1 MKKIFVLDTNVLLS
15 DPRCI
20 FKFSDNDVVI
30 PLAVIEQIDHFK
42 REQNEIA
49 RSARQVSRLLDSLC
63 SRGILSEGIS
73 IFPDRHDSA
82 RLYVNLG
89 RQSERL
95 PRQLER
101 NVANHILATSLA
113 LQTEKSGEARVIIIS
128 NDSNLRV
135 KANAFGIEGQ
145 ELVAGRI
152 DHTDL
157 FGGITA
163 IDASPQMINSFYDQ
177 HRLSLADRQF
187 YPNEFVILRDEQHKQ
202 AACGIFRIASQQIE
216 MIVPRQSGVWGIHPR
231 NIEQSC
237 ALEALLDDNIKLVT
251 LSGAAG
257 TGKTLLAIAAG
268 LNKTTDEDVY
278 SKMLVARP
286 VFPLGRD
293 LGFLPGD
300 LDEKLNPWMQPIY
313 DNLEF
318 LMGTG
323 HYTEGA
329 KPRPSRNQPK
339 SSGYQELIEQG
350 LLAVE
355 PITYIRGRSIPRQ
368 YFVVDEAQNL
378 SQHEIK
384 TIVTRAGEGTKI
396 VLSGDPAQIDNPW
409 LDAETNGL
417 TSVIERFK
425 NTPLAAHVTLSRGER
440 SKLATLA
447 AKLLQA

>member
-1 MKKIFVLDTNVLLS
+1 MKKIFVLDTNVLLN

-30 PLAVIEQIDHFK
+30 PIAVIEQIDHFK
-42 REQNEIA
+42 KEQSEIA

-63 SRGILSEGIS
+63 NRGVLSDGIA
-73 IFPDRHDSA
+73 IFPDRSDSA
-82 RLYVNLG
+82 HLYVNLG

-95 PRQLER
+95 PRQLEL

-113 LQTEKSGEARVIIIS
+113 LQTEKNGEARVIIVS

-145 ELVAGRI
+145 ELVAGRV
-152 DHTDL
+152 DRSDL
-157 FGGITA
+157 FSGITT
-163 IDASPQMINSFYDQ
+163 INASPQLINSFYDK
-177 HRLSLADRQF
+177 HRLQLDDRQF
-187 YPNEFVILRDEQHKQ
+187 FPNEFVILLDEQQKQ
-202 AACGIFRIASQQIE
+202 AASGIFRSQSQQVE
-216 MIVPRQSGVWGIHPR
+216 MVMPRQSGVWGIYPR

-268 LNKTTDEDVY
+268 LAKTTDEDVY
-278 SKMLVARP
+278 RKMLVARP

-323 HYTEGA
+323 HYADGGKARTA
-329 KPRPSRNQPK
+329 RNQK
-339 SSGYQELIEQG
+339 KTSGYQELIEQG

-368 YFVVDEAQNL
+368 FFVVDEAQNL
-378 SQHEIK
+378 SPHEIK
-384 TIVTRAGEGTKI
+384 TIITRAGEGTKI

-425 NTPLAAHVTLSRGER
+425 NTPLAAHVTLTRGER

-447 AKLLQA
+447 AQLLHA

>member
-1 MKKIFVLDTNVLLS
+1 MKKIFVLDTNVLLN

-30 PLAVIEQIDHFK
+30 PIAVIEQIDHFK
-42 REQNEIA
+42 KEQSDIA

-63 SRGILSEGIS
+63 NRGVLSDGIA
-73 IFPDRHDSA
+73 IFPDRSDSA
-82 RLYVNLG
+82 HLYVNLG

-101 NVANHILATSLA
+101 TVANHILATSLA
-113 LQTEKSGEARVIIIS
+113 LQTEKSGVARVIIIS

-145 ELVAGRI
+145 ELVAGRV
-152 DHTDL
+152 DRSDL
-157 FGGITA
+157 FSGVTT
-163 IDASPQMINSFYDQ
+163 IDASPQLINSFYDK
-177 HRLSLADRQF
+177 HRLQLDDRQF
-187 YPNEFVILRDEQHKQ
+187 SPNEFVILLDEQQKQ
-202 AACGIFRIASQQIE
+202 AASGIFRAQSQQVE
-216 MIVPRQSGVWGIHPR
+216 MVMPRQSGVWGIYPR

-268 LNKTTDEDVY
+268 LAKTTDEDVY
-278 SKMLVARP
+278 RKMLVARP

-323 HYTEGA
+323 HYADGGKARTA
-329 KPRPSRNQPK
+329 RNQK
-339 SSGYQELIEQG
+339 KTSGYQELIEQG

-368 YFVVDEAQNL
+368 FFVVDEAQNL
-378 SQHEIK
+378 SPHEIK
-384 TIVTRAGEGTKI
+384 TIITRVGEGTKI

-425 NTPLAAHVTLSRGER
+425 NTPLAAHVTLTRGER

-447 AKLLQA
+447 AQLLQA

>member
-1 MKKIFVLDTNVLLS
+1 MKKVFVLDTNVLLN

-30 PLAVIEQIDHFK
+30 PIAVIEQIDHFK
-42 REQNEIA
+42 KEQSEVA
-49 RSARQVSRLLDSLC
+49 RSARQVSRLLDGLC
-63 SRGILSEGIS
+63 NRGVLSEGIAL
-73 IFPDRHDSA
+73 FPDRRDSA
-82 RLYVNLG
+82 CLYVNLG

-113 LQTEKSGEARVIIIS
+113 LQTEKSGEARVIIVS

-145 ELVAGRI
+145 ELVAGRV
-152 DHTDL
+152 DRSEL
-157 FGGITA
+157 FSGITT
-163 IDASPQMINSFYDQ
+163 IDAAPQMINSFYDKHCLQ
-177 HRLSLADRQF
+177 LDNKQLA
-187 YPNEFVILRDEQHKQ
+187 PNEFVILRDEQQKQ
-202 AACGIFRIASQQIE
+202 AACGVFRAKSQQVE
-216 MIVPRQSGVWGIHPR
+216 MVMPRQSGVWGIYPR
-231 NIEQSC
+231 NVEQSC
-237 ALEALLDDNIKLVT
+237 ALEALLDDSIKLVT

-268 LNKTTDEDVY
+268 LAKTTDEDVY

-323 HYTEGA
+323 HYADAGKSRTA
-329 KPRPSRNQPK
+329 RNQRK
-339 SSGYQELIEQG
+339 TSGYQELIEQG

-368 YFVVDEAQNL
+368 FFVVDEAQNL

-384 TIVTRAGEGTKI
+384 TIITRAGEGTKI

-425 NTPLAAHVTLSRGER
+425 NTPLAAHVTLTRGER

-447 AKLLQA
+447 AQLLQA

>member
-1 MKKIFVLDTNVLLS
+1 MKKIFVLDTNVLLN
-15 DPRCI
+15 DPLCI

-30 PLAVIEQIDHFK
+30 PITVIEQIDHFK
-42 REQNEIA
+42 KEQNEIA
-49 RSARQVSRLLDSLC
+49 RSARQVSRILDSMC
-63 SRGILSEGIS
+63 RRGVLSEGIA
-73 IFPDRHDSA
+73 IFPDKRDSA
-82 RLYVNLG
+82 CLYVNLG

-101 NVANHILATSLA
+101 SVANHILATSLA
-113 LQTEKSGEARVIIIS
+113 LQTEKSGLARVIIVS

-135 KANAFGIEGQ
+135 KANAFGLEGQ

-152 DHTDL
+152 DRAGL
-157 FGGITA
+157 FSGINTITA
-163 IDASPQMINSFYDQ
+163 SATMLNSFYDQ
-177 HRLSLADRQF
+177 HYLQLDNEQLA
-187 YPNEFVILRDEQHKQ
+187 PNEFVILLDDQQKQ
-202 AACGIFRIASQQIE
+202 AACGIFRAKTRRVE
-216 MIVPRQSGVWGIHPR
+216 MVVPRQRSVWGVYPR

-237 ALEALLDDNIKLVT
+237 ALAALLDDSIKLVT

-268 LNKTTDEDVY
+268 LSKTTDENVY

-286 VFPLGRD
+286 IFPLGRD

-323 HYTEGA
+323 AGA
-329 KPRPSRNQPK
+329 DGGKVRTARGNRK
-339 SSGYQELIEQG
+339 TGGYHELIEQG

-368 YFVVDEAQNL
+368 FFVVDEAQNL

-384 TIVTRAGEGTKI
+384 TIITRAGEGTKI
-396 VLSGDPAQIDNPW
+396 VLSGDLAQIDNPW

-425 NTPLAAHVTLSRGER
+425 SEHLAAHVTLSRGER
-440 SKLATLA
+440 SALATLA
-447 AKLLQA
+447 AQLLQG

>member
-1 MKKIFVLDTNVLLS
+1 MKKIFVLDTNVLLN

-30 PLAVIEQIDHFK
+30 PIAVIEQIDHFK
-42 REQNEIA
+42 KEQSEIA
-49 RSARQVSRLLDSLC
+49 RSARQVSRILDGLC
-63 SRGILSEGIS
+63 SRGVLSDGIA
-73 IFPDRHDSA
+73 IFPDRRDSA
-82 RLYVNLG
+82 RLFVNLG

-101 NVANHILATSLA
+101 SVANHILATSLA
-113 LQTEKSGEARVIIIS
+113 LQTEKSGTARVIIVS

-145 ELVAGRI
+145 ELVAGRV
-152 DHTDL
+152 DRSDL
-157 FGGITA
+157 FSGVTTIN
-163 IDASPQMINSFYDQ
+163 ASPQMINSFYDKHCLQ
-177 HRLSLADRQF
+177 LDDERLA
-187 YPNEFVILRDEQHKQ
+187 PNEFVILCDEQDKQ
-202 AACGIFRIASQQIE
+202 AACGIFRSPSQQVE
-216 MIVPRQSGVWGIHPR
+216 MVAPRQRGVWGIYPR

-268 LNKTTDEDVY
+268 LAKTTDEDIY

-318 LMGTG
+318 LVSTG
-323 HYTEGA
+323 YYAEEA
-329 KPRPSRNQPK
+329 KTALRHPHK
-339 SSGYQELIEQG
+339 SSGYRELIEQG

-368 YFVVDEAQNL
+368 FFVVDEAQNL

-384 TIVTRAGEGTKI
+384 TIITRAGEGTKI
-396 VLSGDPAQIDNPW
+396 VLSGDPAQIDSPW

-425 NTPLAAHVTLSRGER
+425 NTPLAAHVTLTRGER
-440 SKLATLA
+440 SELATLA
-447 AKLLQA
+447 ARLLQA